1 MPRHTVSLAELATSL
16 SEDVEFAA
24 LVEIPP
30 ERIDQVGQALQLLR
44 EEATDWKPAM
54 GSEDP
59 ASITAAEALP
69 HAQAD
74 EGATHTAMAIYR
86 QMATVLPYHDV
97 VEEGCPPISLGAL
110 ELTFHSDSFE
120 IHSEKNQLHG
130 AVAIIV
136 GLQEHLGVAPVR
148 FTYWARFG
156 DQAHD
161 GGGVWIGDGQIR
173 HLRVTDFLQEMDDE
187 WQVFNPEP
195 APAPDPSPSM

>member
-110 ELTFHSDSFE
+110 ELTFHFRQLRDPFG
-120 IHSEKNQLHG
+120 EKPAARRSGDHCRFTGASRRCAG
-130 AVAIIV
+130 AVY
-136 GLQEHLGVAPVR
+136 LLGAFRRPGPR
-148 FTYWARFG
+148 RRRRMDRRRPDQTPAR
-156 DQAHD
+156 D
-161 GGGVWIGDGQIR
+161 R
-173 HLRVTDFLQEMDDE
+173 L
-187 WQVFNPEP
+187 
-195 APAPDPSPSM
+195 SPGNG